1 VIIGI
6 STDTL
11 ADQQKFTDK
20 EKLNFSLVADPE
32 KKATKAYGAL
42 NPKNGFANRETFII
56 DKKGMVRR
64 IYNKVDAGAHPAEV
78 LKFVKDNLAEKK

>member
-20 EKLNFSLVADPE
+20 ENLNFSLLADPE
-32 KKATKAYGAL
+32 KKATKAYGVL
-42 NPKNGFANRETFII
+42 NPRGFANRETFII
-56 DKKGMVRR
+56 DKKGMIRR
-64 IYNKVDAGAHPAEV
+64 IYNKVDATMHPAEV
-78 LKFVKDNLAEKK
+78 LKFVKDNLAQKK

>member
-20 EKLNFSLVADPE
+20 EKLNFSLFADAD
-32 KKATKAYGAL
+32 KKASKAYGVL
-42 NPKNGFANRETFII
+42 NARGMANRETFII
-56 DKKGMVRR
+56 DKKGVVRKV
-64 IYNKVDAGAHPAEV
+64 YTKVDVGAHPAEV
-78 LKFVKDNLAEKK
+78 LKFVKESLGERK